1 MYKIRIVIVD
11 DHKMF
16 LEGII
21 AVLSNQEE
29 FEILKHFENP
39 KEALRFLKKNEVDL
53 LITDISMPEINGLE
67 LVKLVKKDSPE
78 IKILAISMF
87 EQIQSFDGI
96 NGYLLKESGTGEL
109 KKAIRS
115 IVIEGKD
122 YFYSNYDKNNKN
134 NKKNLDFKKNILTRR
149 EKEIISL
156 IAKQYSVD
164 EIADELFLSRH
175 TVETHKKNIFQK
187 LQVNNAAGLIKK
199 AIYLGY
205 L

>member
-1 MYKIRIVIVD
+1 MCRIKIVIVD
-11 DHKMF
+11 DHRMF
-16 LEGII
+16 LDGII
-21 AVLSNQEE
+21 AVLSSQKE
-29 FEILKHFENP
+29 FEILQSFENS
-39 KEALRFLKKNEVDL
+39 KEALQFFKKNDVDL

-67 LVKLVKKDSPE
+67 LIKHAKKYSPDM
-78 IKILAISMF
+78 KILAISMF

-96 NGYLLKESGTGEL
+96 NGYLLKESGIDEL

-115 IVIEGKD
+115 IVVNGED
-122 YFYSNYDKNNKN
+122 YFYSDYDNNNKE
-134 NKKNLDFKKNILTRR
+134 NLDFKKNILTRR
-149 EKEIISL
+149 EKEIIKL

-164 EIADELFLSRH
+164 EIAEALFLSRH